1 MAHDIYAISMS
12 GMAIERAKLEAASL
26 NIANANSVSSTA
38 EGAYKVR
45 QVSGAVNS
53 LSFAERVALSSE
65 QMLTQATLVQAQYK
79 PEHALANDQ
88 GYIFTPKINLATE
101 MLNLNSATR
110 AYEANVKAFN
120 AYKSMSSKAL
130 EIGK

>member
-12 GMAIERAKLEAASL
+12 GMAVERAKLHAASL
-26 NIANANSVSSTA
+26 NIANANSVASSA
-38 EGAYKVR
+38 SAAYKVKHLNTNVNGMSFQQIVEADMMSLLNQST
-45 QVSGAVNS
+45 QVK
-53 LSFAERVALSSE
+53 
-65 QMLTQATLVQAQYK
+65 AQYK
-79 PEHALANDQ
+79 PEHALADER
-88 GYIFTPKINLATE
+88 GFVYTPEINLATE

-120 AYKSMSSKAL
+120 AYKSMSAKAL